1 MTTLG
6 KLTNLLVFFVSVG
19 KAYSTLCLDR
29 NKVNPDYFLH
39 FIKLTQALMNSG
51 FDGAVLNDLK
61 SHFTPLNLM
70 FSSVPISTAFDSFR
84 PVYEE
89 VYDPEL

>member
-1 MTTLG
+1 
-6 KLTNLLVFFVSVG
+6 
-19 KAYSTLCLDR
+19 
-29 NKVNPDYFLH
+29 
-39 FIKLTQALMNSG
+39 MNSG

-89 VYDPEL
+89 VYDPDL